1 MFEKIKKFFLKDVK
15 ENVINSASDKNELNA
30 ENNNIIIEEDSENV
44 KKMLAYLEEFK
55 SVSTL
60 KIIPEEALNLRY
72 IDFKCK
78 GNLLKSI
85 CLLNVDEIE
94 NNRSKILPLLS
105 LLQNSPD
112 DYIMFDSKENR
123 DVCSI
128 INKKLLQ
135 LFEKRND
142 LLSDLLKFYNGYK
155 NPVLIKSFLD
165 SELINENIKKR
176 IINNICNYIYE
187 PPKTDY
193 NMDMLLDINNIF
205 KLSYY
210 IKKYKSEHEVGS
222 LFNKYNDSMSYH
234 FRNLSSEPES
244 VKEINKNIFRNAY
257 LYSNDSFFSSLHL
270 RVDAMK
276 MLHIDSKE
284 DLKMEKLL
292 SLYNAFIDNKL
303 EKNSFLSK
311 MKSLEL
317 IHHDFLKYKAK
328 KGYDIFDL
336 LKNKDILLYYGDSR
350 EDINENKNKDIKI
363 FEVVELTG
371 KISPIT
377 ESSFFVNKLDSI
389 MQTPFDYKSDE
400 KEKNYHISV
409 MKGVMRHTY
418 EGEGILDSV
427 KINLNNMLSNM
438 DKEEEFKEFKS
449 ILDEERWEFF
459 IKNCYR
465 KDFVTEEKNTLTNKL
480 SDIYLNL
487 RFSDDPSLN
496 EKVNRIINKEFLKY
510 KCIIGE
516 RKKYNQS
523 NPADDFFEML
533 NYFKSDTRINDY
545 DKGINGI
552 LIKEICELRKECFQ
566 KIDPL
571 LFTYKNIMDIK
582 NAIKDEPSAE
592 GILKLFKDK
601 LSNKQF
607 ETLAFQTK
615 VRLIEIEFEKR
626 ILNDN
631 LNNLIEK
638 EPIINTEPVNITRK
652 RL

>member
-1 MFEKIKKFFLKDVK
+1 MFEKIKKFFFKDVK
-15 ENVINSASDKNELNA
+15 ENMINSASEKNELNPD
-30 ENNNIIIEEDSENV
+30 NIIIEENSENV
-44 KKMLAYLEEFK
+44 KKMLTYLEEFK

-105 LLQNSPD
+105 LLQNSPG

-193 NMDMLLDINNIF
+193 NMDMLSDINNIF

-234 FRNLSSEPES
+234 FRNLSSETES

-303 EKNSFLSK
+303 ERDSFLSK
-311 MKSLEL
+311 MKALEL
-317 IHHDFLKYKAK
+317 VHHDFLKYKAR

-350 EDINENKNKDIKI
+350 EDINENKNKDIKL
-363 FEVVELTG
+363 FEIVELTG

-400 KEKNYHISV
+400 KEKDYHISI

-418 EGEGILDSV
+418 EGEGILNSF
-427 KINLNNMLSNM
+427 KINLNTMLSNM
-438 DKEEEFKEFKS
+438 DSKEEFKELKS
-449 ILDEERWEFF
+449 TLDEERGRFF
-459 IKNCYR
+459 IQNCYK
-465 KDFVTEEKNTLTNKL
+465 KDFTEDAKNTLTNKL
-480 SDIYLNL
+480 KNMYLNL
-487 RFSDDPSLN
+487 SLLDESSLN
-496 EKVNRIINKEFLKY
+496 EKVNTIISKEFLKY
-510 KCIIGE
+510 KCVIDE
-516 RKKYNQS
+516 RKKYS
-523 NPADDFFEML
+523 EVNPFDDFFEML
-533 NYFKSDTRINDY
+533 TYFKSDTAINDY

-552 LIKEICELRKECFQ
+552 LIKEICELRNECF
-566 KIDPL
+566 KNIDPL
-571 LFTYKNIMDIK
+571 LFTYKNIMEIK
-582 NAIKDEPSAE
+582 SAIKDKNSAE
-592 GILKLFKDK
+592 GFLNLFKDK
-601 LSNKQF
+601 LSNEQF
-607 ETLAFQTK
+607 EILAFQTK
-615 VRLIEIEFEKR
+615 VKLIEIEFEKR
-626 ILNDN
+626 VLNNN
-631 LNNLIEK
+631 LNIIIEE
-638 EPIINTEPVNITRK
+638 EPIINTHPVNTQRK

>member
-1 MFEKIKKFFLKDVK
+1 MFEKIKKFFFKDVK
-15 ENVINSASDKNELNA
+15 ENIINSASEKNELNPD
-30 ENNNIIIEEDSENV
+30 NVIIEENSENV
-44 KKMLAYLEEFK
+44 KKMLIYLEEFK

-94 NNRSKILPLLS
+94 NNRSNILPLLS

-165 SELINENIKKR
+165 SELINDNIKKR

-193 NMDMLLDINNIF
+193 NMNMLSDINNIF

-303 EKNSFLSK
+303 EKESFLSK
-311 MKSLEL
+311 MKALEL
-317 IHHDFLKYKAK
+317 VHHDFLKYKAR

-350 EDINENKNKDIKI
+350 EDINENKNKDIKL
-363 FEVVELTG
+363 FEIVELTG

-377 ESSFFVNKLDSI
+377 ESSFFVNKLDFI
-389 MQTPFDYKSDE
+389 MQTPFDYKSDK
-400 KEKNYHISV
+400 KEKDYHISIV
-409 MKGVMRHTY
+409 KGVMRHTY
-418 EGEGILDSV
+418 EGEGIMNSV
-427 KINLNNMLSNM
+427 KVNLNNMLSNM
-438 DKEEEFKEFKS
+438 DTQKEFKELNN
-449 ILDEERWEFF
+449 ILDVERGKLF
-459 IKNCYR
+459 IQNCYK
-465 KDFVTEEKNTLTNKL
+465 KDFTEGAKNTLTNKL
-480 SDIYLNL
+480 KNIYLNL
-487 RFSDDPSLN
+487 QGLDESSLN
-496 EKVNRIINKEFLKY
+496 KKINIIINKEFLKY
-510 KCIIGE
+510 KCVIDE
-516 RKKYNQS
+516 RKKYTES
-523 NPADDFFEML
+523 NPVDDFFEML
-533 NYFKSDTRINDY
+533 NYFKSDTGLNNY
-545 DKGINGI
+545 DRGINGI
-552 LIKEICELRKECFQ
+552 LIKEICELRNESFKN
-566 KIDPL
+566 IDPL
-571 LFTYKNIMDIK
+571 LFTYKNIMEIK
-582 NAIKDEPSAE
+582 SAIRDESSAE
-592 GILKLFKDK
+592 GILNLFRDK
-601 LSNKQF
+601 FSDEQF
-607 ETLAFQTK
+607 EILAFQTK
-615 VRLIEIEFEKR
+615 VKLIEIEFEKR
-626 ILNDN
+626 VLNDN
-631 LNNLIEK
+631 LKVIIEK
-638 EPIINTEPVNITRK
+638 EPIINTVPVNTKRK